1 MKRTKKQLAIAM
13 ASCLMVGALAFG
25 GTMAYL
31 TDTEGATNTFTVGKV
46 QIDLEEPGYPGNT
59 DDSVKNLV
67 PNQEIAKDPQVENT
81 GVNDA
86 IVFMT
91 VEVPNEE
98 VTVVGADGTKG
109 QKALTDLFWF
119 KDSADTQGTFANN
132 WNAKW
137 IELTGKETAATTDAK
152 THKYVFAYSEKV
164 AKDGKTEAL
173 FDKVQLK
180 NVIEKE
186 VDASTQ
192 NIVVNAYAIQAAEVL
207 EGESADLTDTLSAE
221 TLGKIYDVYFKQ
233 NGDAAANTVKKDAA
247 TNNAKDLSGTAR

>member
-1 MKRTKKQLAIAM
+1 
-13 ASCLMVGALAFG
+13 
-25 GTMAYL
+25 
-31 TDTEGATNTFTVGKV
+31 
-46 QIDLEEPGYPGNT
+46 
-59 DDSVKNLV
+59 
-67 PNQEIAKDPQVENT
+67 
-81 GVNDA
+81 
-86 IVFMT
+86 MT

-109 QKALTDLFWF
+109 PKALTDLFWF
-119 KDSADTQGTFANN
+119 KDSADKQGTFANN

-137 IELTGKETAATTDAK
+137 IELTDKETAATADAK
-152 THKYVFAYSEKV
+152 THKYVFAYSERV

-192 NIVVNAYAIQAAEVL
+192 NVVVNAYAIQATEVL
-207 EGESADLTDTLSAE
+207 EGESTDLTDTLSAE